1 MARPFELVKN
11 INDTKELWKVV
22 VLIHHKWTVLNKN
35 KEHFE
40 LVVVDKDGCD
50 IHVNVPHPFKQAYDS
65 LLTVGNTYTISNFQV
80 SLNDMLFKPSDHK
93 FMLTFTGGTS
103 VTDKNKHQI
112 PAKPL
117 KFTSFTD
124 IMSENWKKDVLM
136 DVIGMVTEIGYTQ
149 LQQGGKKQQIN
160 LSLKDLSG
168 NVLNC
173 TLWEGYAVQF
183 HEFSKNRKDT
193 TPLIIVLQ
201 YAKVK
206 EEGKYPLCV
215 SNTFNVTKLIL
226 NDDFPQIKEFIESL
240 PKISEAESSSQA
252 LSLQSQTLSQYS
264 TSSQHTP
271 YDKLM
276 YKATVRPLVEIV
288 KLKEE
293 AQCVTVATITKLK
306 AAQGGWYYQACHQCP
321 RVAKGNEPPYE
332 CTLRHKTETAIYR
345 YKILIEVFNA
355 GTKASFVIWDR
366 EAFQLLKVTA
376 AQMRTNLLEAGI
388 TDPLEFPVALDALV
402 GMTMVFKVKWQPDWE
417 NASVMSIFE
426 DDIVKKD
433 ILRSFGQELP
443 NSQDM
448 LTPNVTQ
455 NNESVAE
462 VSHLDDWDIIPETDI
477 TSDALPD
484 PVTPTSAAKRI
495 APHES
500 HDITPLSQ
508 TSELQQS
515 STKMKKHI
523 KLEN

>member
-11 INDTKELWKVV
+11 INNTKELWKVD

-65 LLTVGNTYTISNFQV
+65 LLTIGNTYTISNFQV

-93 FMLTFTGGTS
+93 FILTFTGGTS

-124 IMSENWKKDVLM
+124 IMSGNWKKDVL
-136 DVIGMVTEIGYTQ
+136 IEIGYTQ

-160 LSLKDLSG
+160 LSLKYLSD

-173 TLWEGYAVQF
+173 TLWEGYAMQF

-264 TSSQHTP
+264 TSSQHTL

-276 YKATVRPLVEIV
+276 YKATVLPLVEIV
-288 KLKEE
+288 KLKEL

-332 CTLRHKTETAIYR
+332 F
-345 YKILIEVFNA
+345 FNS
-355 GTKASFVIWDR
+355 GTKSSFVIWDR

-443 NSQDM
+443 NSQNM

-462 VSHLDDWDIIPETDI
+462 ASHLDDWDIIPETDI

-508 TSELQQS
+508 TSEVQQS